1 MPQHK
6 SAIKRVR
13 QNEKRRKHNRSMRSK
28 MRTLVSKVLEE
39 TDKEEAQ
46 VHLKE
51 AVSYLDRIST
61 KGIIHPNN
69 AARKKSRLTKHV
81 NNL

>member
-13 QNEKRRKHNRSMRSK
+13 QTEKRNTRNTTRRSK
-28 MRTLVSKVLEE
+28 LRTLIKKVLTS
-39 TDKEEAQ
+39 TDKAQGEAAY
-46 VHLKE
+46 KE
-51 AVSYLDRIST
+51 AVAYIDKMSL
-61 KGIIHPNN
+61 KGIIHKNN
-69 AARKKSRLTKHV
+69 AARKKSSLTKHV

>member
-13 QNEKRRKHNRSMRSK
+13 QNEKRRARNRAQRSK
-28 MRTLVSKVLEE
+28 MRTLVSKVLET
-39 TDKEEAQ
+39 TDKDDAQ
-46 VHLKE
+46 VFLKQ
-51 AVSYLDRIST
+51 AVSYLDRAAN
-61 KGIIHPNN
+61 KGLIHPNN
-69 AARKKSRLTKHV
+69 SARKKARLAKHV

>member
-6 SAIKRVR
+6 QAIKRVR
-13 QNEKRRKHNRSMRSK
+13 QNEKRRQHNRKQRSK
-28 MRTLVSKVLEE
+28 MNTLVNNVLEA

-46 VHLKE
+46 EHYKK
-51 AVSYLDRIST
+51 AISYLDKMT
-61 KGIIHPNN
+61 AKGKIHQNN
-69 AARKKSRLTKHV
+69 AARKKSKLTKHV